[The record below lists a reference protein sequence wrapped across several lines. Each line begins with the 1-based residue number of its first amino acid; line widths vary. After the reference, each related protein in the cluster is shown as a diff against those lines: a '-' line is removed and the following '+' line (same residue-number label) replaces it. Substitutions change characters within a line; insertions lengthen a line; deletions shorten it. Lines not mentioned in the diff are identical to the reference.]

1 MLRFRRFVSVCLVP
15 AAIFQ
20 SVNIGGGY
28 GTGREL
34 VEYFTQYGPLGG
46 FMGLA
51 LCAAVM
57 SVIISLTYELARRF
71 QAFEYRSF
79 FKSLIGPF
87 WPAFEALYLA
97 MFLLAVSVAMSA
109 SNTIFTDHFAAP
121 AMTGAAAMVAFVC
134 LLSFSGRKILS
145 AFMTMWSLALYAV
158 LALFLA
164 TMLGKFT
171 PEIGEA
177 MAAGGAEKGW
187 ARSALQYAF
196 YSSVAI
202 PAILFAVRPLANA
215 RESVGAGVMSAV
227 LFIAPA
233 ILMHLV
239 FLAKYPAITD
249 EAVPA
254 YQMLAF
260 AGSQFLIIAYSIVL
274 FGTLVETGAGVI
286 QGLIERIDKGLV
298 DSGGAPLKRSRH
310 LIVAVIGLGAA
321 ALLSQFGI
329 IALIAKGY
337 GLLAWG
343 FLIVYIAPLLTIGV
357 WRLWRTPAKAAF
369 ISDTQTAMT
378 NQHRNSEATK

>member
-1 MLRFRRFVSVCLVP
+1 MGRFRRFLGACLLP

-34 VEYFTQYGPLGG
+34 VEYFTQYGPVGG
-46 FMGLA
+46 FLGLA
-51 LCAAVM
+51 LCAAAM

-87 WPAFEALYLA
+87 WPAFEILYLA

-109 SNTIFTDHFAAP
+109 SNTIFMERFSAP
-121 AMTGAAAMVAFVC
+121 AMAGSATMAAFVC

-145 AFMTMWSLALYAV
+145 AFMTVWSIALYTV

-164 TMLGKFT
+164 TMLGKFSV
-171 PEIGEA
+171 EIGGA
-177 MAAGGAEKGW
+177 MKAGGAEPGW

-196 YSSVAI
+196 YSSVAV
-202 PAILFAVRPLANA
+202 PAILFAVRPLASVK
-215 RESVGAGVMSAV
+215 ESLGAGVMSAV

-233 ILMHLV
+233 MLMHLV
-239 FLAKYPAITD
+239 FLAQYPSITE

-254 YQMLAF
+254 YRMLAF
-260 AGSQFLIIAYSIVL
+260 AGSQFLFAAYSIVL

-286 QGLIERIDKGLV
+286 QGLIERIDRERIDAGRP
-298 DSGGAPLKRSRH
+298 PLKRTRH
-310 LIVAVIGLGAA
+310 MIVAVIGLGAA

-337 GLLAWG
+337 GWLAWG
-343 FLIVYIAPLLTIGV
+343 FLLVYIAPLLTIGV
-357 WRLWRTPAKAAF
+357 WRLWRAARKQRSP
-369 ISDTQTAMT
+369 IKMT
-378 NQHRNSEATK
+378 Y